1 MMSEVYFILEGEGIL
16 YHGDNALEVT
26 KGAYQI
32 IPPRTSHKLRNIG
45 NSSLEHLVFAIPS
58 FDSRDVYLV
67 DDSEKECSLEKFE
80 NGNPII
86 ARDAALVYELL
97 SSRERLELGIG
108 LAFGILPPRK
118 KATLHYH
125 EKSEEVYYIV
135 SGQGR
140 LSLGDSSYDIQKGNV
155 VSVPTKTIHGLENT
169 ATNKKL
175 EVLCLS
181 SPPYTDE
188 DFLLTG

>member
-1 MMSEVYFILEGEGIL
+1 M
-16 YHGDNALEVT
+16 
-26 KGAYQI
+26 
-32 IPPRTSHKLRNIG
+32 
-45 NSSLEHLVFAIPS
+45 
-58 FDSRDVYLV
+58 
-67 DDSEKECSLEKFE
+67 
-80 NGNPII
+80 
-86 ARDAALVYELL
+86 YELL